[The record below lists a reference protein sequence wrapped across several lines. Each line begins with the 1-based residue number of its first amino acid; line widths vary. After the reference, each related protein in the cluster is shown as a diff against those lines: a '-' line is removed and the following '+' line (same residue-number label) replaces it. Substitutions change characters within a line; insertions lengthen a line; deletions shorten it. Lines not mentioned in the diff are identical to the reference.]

1 LNAISRRIGLL
12 LCAALL
18 GVLAAGCKQNQPGF
32 RSTDITGA
40 EFGKDFALTDHNGKR
55 RTLEDFRGQVVVL
68 FFGFTHCPDVCP
80 TTLGELASAF
90 NKLGANADKV
100 QVLMVSVDPER
111 DTQEVLSKYVA
122 AFHPRFLGLRGS
134 AEETARVAKEFK
146 VIYQK
151 ASGTTAGSYS
161 MDHSAGTFII
171 DTQGHLRLYV
181 GYGQGAEI
189 FAHDIGILLK
199 S

>member
-1 LNAISRRIGLL
+1 M
-12 LCAALL
+12 L
-18 GVLAAGCKQNQPGF
+18 GVFALGCRQGQPSF

-40 EFGKDFALTDHNGKR
+40 EFGKEFALTDHNGKH

-90 NKLGANADKV
+90 NKLGASADKV

-134 AEETARVAKEFK
+134 AEETARVAKDFK

-151 ASGTTAGSYS
+151 ASGTTAVSYS

-171 DTQGHLRLYV
+171 DKQGRLRLYA